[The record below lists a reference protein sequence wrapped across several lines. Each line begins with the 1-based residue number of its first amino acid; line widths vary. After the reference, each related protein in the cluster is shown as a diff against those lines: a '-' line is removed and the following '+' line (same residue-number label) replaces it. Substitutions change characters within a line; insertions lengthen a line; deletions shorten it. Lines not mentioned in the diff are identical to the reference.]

1 MSIPEMTPL
10 HQWLDGSAQ
19 RGPDRVALEMPDGG
33 RMTYRA
39 LASLSDRVRDRL
51 RRMGVV
57 PGDRVGICCPKSIDT
72 VAAIFGTL
80 KTGAA
85 YVPADPHA
93 PASRNAYIFADCQV
107 KVVLVEEKL
116 AAALESEL
124 TKLNSKP
131 QFISIPKA
139 GDGSSLT
146 ATLNK
151 ADERDPAPSAP
162 SATPGPDDLAYILYT
177 SGSTGYPKGV
187 MLSQRNAVS
196 FVDWCSDVFQPV
208 VEDRFSSHAPFHF
221 DLSILDIYVPI
232 KHGATLVLIG
242 YEAGKEP
249 AGLATL
255 IAEKRITHWYSAPSI
270 LALLVQYGNLPS
282 RDYSAL
288 RAVLFAGEVFPV
300 RHLRALKELI
310 PHPRYYNLYGPTET
324 NVCTWHEI
332 PAIVPLERTQP
343 YPIGKVCSHLRC
355 RVVDPDGRDVPT
367 GQEGELVIA
376 GPSVLMGYWNRPEQT
391 AKAFL
396 PSADGERWYR
406 TGDVVYQDEAG
417 DFIFRGRRDRMV
429 KRRGYRIELDEIEAC
444 LYRNPSVRQAAVIA
458 HESDSGVTI
467 KAFCVPR
474 DGQKLSLIALK
485 TFCSEHLPVY
495 MVPDTFAFPA
505 SLPTT
510 STDKVDYQKLKQ
522 AL

>member
-1 MSIPEMTPL
+1 MSDPAITL
-10 HQWLDGSAQ
+10 HDWLDGSAQ
-19 RGPDRVALEMPDGG
+19 RGPERVAVEMPGG
-33 RMTYRA
+33 GKIAYRDLAA
-39 LASLSDRVRDRL
+39 LSNRVRDRL
-51 RRMGVV
+51 RQMGVA
-57 PGDRVGICCPKSIDT
+57 PGDRVGICCPKSIDA
-72 VAAIFGTL
+72 VAAIFGAL

-85 YVPADPHA
+85 YVPADPYA

-107 KVVLVEEKL
+107 KVVIVEEKL
-116 AAALESEL
+116 SIGLRDEL
-124 TKLNSKP
+124 QKLNSAP
-131 QFISIPKA
+131 LFFVVTGAQ
-139 GDGSSLT
+139 DGAALT
-146 ATLNK
+146 TAVER
-151 ADERDPAPSAP
+151 ADGRDPAPSAS
-162 SATPGPDDLAYILYT
+162 SATPGLDDLAYILYT

-187 MLSQRNAVS
+187 MISQRNAVS
-196 FVDWCSDVFQPV
+196 FVDWCSEVFQPV
-208 VEDRFSSHAPFHF
+208 QEDRFSSHAPFHF
-221 DLSILDIYVPI
+221 DLSILDIYLPI

-242 YEAGKEP
+242 YELGKEP

-255 IAEKRITHWYSAPSI
+255 IADKRITHWYSAPSI

-282 RDYSAL
+282 HDYAAL

-332 PAIVPLERTQP
+332 PGVVPPERTQP
-343 YPIGKVCSHLRC
+343 YPIGKVCSRLC
-355 RVVDPDGRDVPT
+355 ARVVDPHGRDVKN
-367 GQEGELVIA
+367 GEEGELVIA

-391 AKAFL
+391 ANAFL
-396 PSADGERWYR
+396 PSSDGERWYR
-406 TGDVVYQDEAG
+406 TGDVVYEDENG

-444 LYRNPSVRQAAVIA
+444 LYRNPAVRQAAVIA
-458 HESDSGVTI
+458 LEGEDGVRI
-467 KAFCVPR
+467 KAFCAPR

-495 MVPDTFAFPA
+495 MVPDAFAFPL

-522 AL
+522 QG

>member
-1 MSIPEMTPL
+1 MSESAMTTL
-10 HQWLDGSAQ
+10 HELLDASAL
-19 RGPDRVALEMPDGG
+19 RGPERVALEMPDGG

-39 LASLSDRVRDRL
+39 LAALSDRVRDRL
-51 RRMGVV
+51 RRMSVV
-57 PGDRVGICCPKSIDT
+57 PGDRVGVCCSKSIDT
-72 VAAIFGTL
+72 LAAIFGAL

-85 YVPADPHA
+85 YVPTDPHA

-107 KVVLVEEKL
+107 KVVVVEKRL
-116 AAALESEL
+116 AAALGGEL
-124 TKLNSKP
+124 KKLNSEP
-131 QFISIPKA
+131 QFIIVSRA
-139 GDGSSLT
+139 ADGSSL
-146 ATLNK
+146 AAVLDA

-162 SATPGPDDLAYILYT
+162 SAKPGPDDLAYILYT

-187 MLSQRNAVS
+187 MLSQRNAIS
-196 FVDWCSDVFQPV
+196 FVDWCSEVFQPL

-232 KHGATLVLIG
+232 KHGATLVIIG
-242 YEAGKEP
+242 YELGKEP
-249 AGLATL
+249 GGLATL

-270 LALLVQYGNLPS
+270 LALLVQYGDLP
-282 RDYSAL
+282 RHDYSAL

-332 PAIVPLERTQP
+332 PPIVPPERTQP
-343 YPIGKVCSHLRC
+343 YPIGKVCSHLRG
-355 RVVDPDGRDVPT
+355 RVVDPVGRDAPR
-367 GQEGELVIA
+367 GEEGELVVA
-376 GPSVLMGYWNRPEQT
+376 GPSVLLGYWNLPEQT

-396 PSADGERWYR
+396 PSAEGERWYR
-406 TGDVVYQDEAG
+406 TGDVVFEDETG

-444 LYRNPSVRQAAVIA
+444 LYRNPTVRQAAVVA
-458 HESDSGVTI
+458 VEADDGVCI

-474 DGQKLSLIALK
+474 DAQKLSLIALK

-522 AL
+522 V

>member
-1 MSIPEMTPL
+1 MNNTAMTL
-10 HQWLDGSAQ
+10 HDWLDASAERLPEQ
-19 RGPDRVALEMPDGG
+19 VAIEMPGG
-33 RMTYRA
+33 GQITYRA
-39 LASLSDRVRDRL
+39 LAALSDRVRDRM

-57 PGDRVGICCPKSIDT
+57 PGDRIGICCPKSIDV
-72 VAAIFGTL
+72 VAAIFGIL

-85 YVPADPHA
+85 YVPTDPHA
-93 PASRNAYIFADCQV
+93 PVSRNAYIFADCQV
-107 KVVLVEEKL
+107 KVVIVEEKL
-116 AAALESEL
+116 AAALRGEL
-124 TKLNSKP
+124 EKQRVASP
-131 QFISIPKA
+131 FFVVA
-139 GDGSSLT
+139 GAKDGSALT
-146 ATLNK
+146 SALDAAEEN
-151 ADERDPAPSAP
+151 EPAPPA
-162 SATPGPDDLAYILYT
+162 ATASPGLDGLAYILYT

-187 MLSQRNAVS
+187 MLSHRNAIS
-196 FVDWCSDVFQPV
+196 YVDWCSEVFQPV
-208 VEDRFSSHAPFHF
+208 PEDRFSSHAPFHF
-221 DLSILDIYVPI
+221 DLSILDIYLPI
-232 KHGATLVLIG
+232 KHGATLILIG
-242 YEAGKEP
+242 YELGKEP
-249 AGLATL
+249 AGLAAL
-255 IAEKRITHWYSAPSI
+255 IADKRITHWYSAPSI

-332 PAIVPLERTQP
+332 PAVVPAERTQP
-343 YPIGKVCSHLRC
+343 YPIGKVCSHCRA
-355 RVVDPDGRDVPT
+355 RVVEPDGRDVKR
-367 GQEGELVIA
+367 GEEGELVIA
-376 GPSVLMGYWNRPEQT
+376 GPSVLVGYWNRPEQT
-391 AKAFL
+391 DKAFL
-396 PSADGERWYR
+396 PSSDNERWYR
-406 TGDVVYQDEAG
+406 TGDVVYEDENG

-458 HESDSGVTI
+458 KETEDGVAI
-467 KAFCVPR
+467 KAFCAPR

-485 TFCSEHLPVY
+485 TFCSQHLPVY

-522 AL
+522 QD

>member
-1 MSIPEMTPL
+1 MTTL
-10 HQWLDGSAQ
+10 HQFLDASAE
-19 RGPDRVALEMPDGG
+19 RVPERVAVEMPDGG
-33 RMTYRA
+33 RITYRA
-39 LASLSDRVRDRL
+39 LDALSDRVRDRL
-51 RRMGVV
+51 RQMGVV
-57 PGDRVGICCPKSIDT
+57 PGDRVGLCCPKSIDT
-72 VAAIFGTL
+72 LAAIFGIL

-107 KVVLVEEKL
+107 KAVIVEEPL
-116 AAALESEL
+116 ADALRGELQKAGAAPPFLVVA
-124 TKLNSKP
+124 
-131 QFISIPKA
+131 KA
-139 GDGSSLT
+139 GDGTALT
-146 ATLNK
+146 AALDA
-151 ADERDPAPSAP
+151 ADRHAPGPSAP

-196 FVDWCSDVFQPV
+196 FVDWCSEVFAPV
-208 VEDRFSSHAPFHF
+208 AEDRFSSHAPFHF

-232 KHGATLVLIG
+232 KHGATLVVIG
-242 YEAGKEP
+242 YELGKEP
-249 AGLATL
+249 AGLAAL
-255 IAEKRITHWYSAPSI
+255 IANKRITHWYSAPSI
-270 LALLVQYGNLPS
+270 LGLLVQYGNLPS
-282 RDYSAL
+282 HDYSAL

-332 PAIVPLERTQP
+332 PAVVPADRTQP
-343 YPIGKVCSHLRC
+343 YPIGKVCSHC
-355 RVVDPDGRDVPT
+355 CGRVVDPDGCEVAR
-367 GQEGELVIA
+367 GEEGELVIA

-396 PSADGERWYR
+396 PSGDGERWYR
-406 TGDVVYQDEAG
+406 TGDVVYEDEQG

-444 LYRNPSVRQAAVIA
+444 LYRNPAVRQAAVIA
-458 HESDSGVTI
+458 REDENGVRI
-467 KAFCVPR
+467 QAFCVPR

-485 TFCSEHLPVY
+485 TFCSVHLPVY
-495 MVPDTFAFPA
+495 MVPDTFAFPS

-510 STDKVDYQKLKQ
+510 STDKVDYQKLRQ
-522 AL
+522 LG

>member
-1 MSIPEMTPL
+1 MSASAMTTL
-10 HQWLDGSAQ
+10 HQWLDASAQ
-19 RGPDRVALEMPDGG
+19 RVPERVAVEMPEGG
-33 RMTYRA
+33 QISYRA
-39 LASLSDRVRDRL
+39 LAALSDRVRDRL
-51 RRMGVV
+51 RMLGVE

-85 YVPADPHA
+85 YVPADPYA
-93 PASRNAYIFADCQV
+93 PASRNAYIFSDCQV
-107 KVVLVEEKL
+107 KAVIVERRLAEALRAELQKL
-116 AAALESEL
+116 GASPTLFIVSSAADGSALSAALDATEES
-124 TKLNSKP
+124 
-131 QFISIPKA
+131 
-139 GDGSSLT
+139 
-146 ATLNK
+146 
-151 ADERDPAPSAP
+151 DPASSVPSAIRR
-162 SATPGPDDLAYILYT
+162 PDDLAYILYT

-196 FVDWCSDVFQPV
+196 FVDWCSEVFEPTEQ
-208 VEDRFSSHAPFHF
+208 DRFSSHAPFHF
-221 DLSILDIYVPI
+221 DLSILDLYVPI
-232 KHGATLVLIG
+232 KHGATLVIIG
-242 YEAGKEP
+242 YELGKEP
-249 AGLATL
+249 VGLAAL
-255 IAEKRITHWYSAPSI
+255 IAQKRLTHWYSAPSI
-270 LALLVQYGNLPS
+270 LSLLVQYGNLPS
-282 RDYSAL
+282 HDYSAL

-332 PAIVPLERTQP
+332 PVHIPPERTQP
-343 YPIGKVCSHLRC
+343 YPIGKTCSHLRS
-355 RVVDPDGRDVPT
+355 RVVDPDGGDVKH
-367 GQEGELVIA
+367 GEEGELVIA
-376 GPSVLMGYWNRPEQT
+376 GASVLLGYWNRPEQT

-396 PSADGERWYR
+396 PSTDGERWYR
-406 TGDVVYQDEAG
+406 TGDVVYEDEAG

-444 LYRNPSVRQAAVIA
+444 LYRNPTVRQAAVISQ
-458 HESDSGVTI
+458 EGEDGVRI

-474 DGQKLSLIALK
+474 DGQRLSLIALK

-495 MVPDTFAFPA
+495 MVPDTFAFPS

-522 AL
+522 QG

>member
-1 MSIPEMTPL
+1 MSIPEMTTL
-10 HQWLDGSAQ
+10 HQWLDASAQ
-19 RGPDRVALEMPDGG
+19 RRPDSVAVEMPDDGCL
-33 RMTYRA
+33 TYRA
-39 LASLSDRVRDRL
+39 LSSLSDRVRDRL
-51 RRMGVV
+51 RRMGVA

-72 VAAIFGTL
+72 VAAIFGAL

-93 PASRNAYIFADCQV
+93 PASRNAYILTDCQV
-107 KVVLVEEKL
+107 KVVIVEEKL
-116 AAALESEL
+116 AAALRGEL
-124 TKLNSKP
+124 VKLNAEP
-131 QFISIPKA
+131 PFIVVPGA
-139 GDGSSLT
+139 CDGAPLT
-146 ATLNK
+146 AALDTEDK
-151 ADERDPAPSAP
+151 RDPAPSAP
-162 SATPGPDDLAYILYT
+162 SATPSPDDLAYILYT

-196 FVDWCSDVFQPV
+196 FVDWCSEVFQPT
-208 VEDRFSSHAPFHF
+208 ERDRFSSHAPFHF

-232 KHGATLVLIG
+232 KHGSTLVIIG
-242 YEAGKEP
+242 YDQGKEP
-249 AGLATL
+249 AGLARL

-270 LALLVQYGNLPS
+270 LALMVQYGNLPS
-282 RDYSAL
+282 HDYSAL

-310 PHPRYYNLYGPTET
+310 RHPRYYNLYGPTET

-332 PAIVPLERTQP
+332 PAAVPPERTQP
-343 YPIGKVCSHLRC
+343 YPIGKVCSHVRA
-355 RVVDPDGRDVPT
+355 RVVDTDGRDVPH
-367 GQEGELVIA
+367 GEEGELVIA
-376 GPSVLMGYWNRPEQT
+376 GPSVLLGYWNRPEQT

-396 PSADGERWYR
+396 TSSDGERWYR
-406 TGDVVYQDEAG
+406 TGDVVYADESG

-444 LYRNPSVRQAAVIA
+444 LYRNPTVRQAAVIA
-458 HESDSGVTI
+458 QDSDDGVRI
-467 KAFCVPR
+467 KAICVPR

-522 AL
+522 AP

>member
-1 MSIPEMTPL
+1 MGTL
-10 HQWLDGSAQ
+10 HEWLDASAQ
-19 RGPDRVALEMPDGG
+19 RFPERSAVEMATGG
-33 RMTYRA
+33 CMTYRD
-39 LASLSDRVRDRL
+39 LSSLSDRMRDRL
-51 RRMGVV
+51 RRMGVA
-57 PGDRVGICCPKSIDT
+57 PGDRVGICCPKSIDA
-72 VAAIFGTL
+72 VAAIFGAL

-93 PASRNAYIFADCQV
+93 PAPRNAYIFTDCQV
-107 KVVLVEEKL
+107 KVVIVEENL
-116 AAALESEL
+116 AAALRGEL
-124 TKLNSKP
+124 VKLNAESP
-131 QFISIPKA
+131 FIIVPGA
-139 GDGSSLT
+139 GAGAALT
-146 ATLNK
+146 AALD
-151 ADERDPAPSAP
+151 AEERRDPAPSVP

-196 FVDWCSDVFQPV
+196 FVDWCSEVFQPT
-208 VEDRFSSHAPFHF
+208 EKDRFSSHAPFHF

-232 KHGATLVLIG
+232 KHGATLVIIG
-242 YEAGKEP
+242 FEQGKEP
-249 AGLATL
+249 VGLARL

-270 LALLVQYGNLPS
+270 LALMVQFGNLPS
-282 RDYSAL
+282 HDYSSL

-332 PAIVPLERTQP
+332 PATVPPERTQP
-343 YPIGKVCSHLRC
+343 YPIGKVCSHMRG
-355 RVVDPDGRDVPT
+355 RVVNPDGRDVPP
-367 GQEGELVIA
+367 GEDGELAIA
-376 GPSVLMGYWNRPEQT
+376 GPSVLMGYWNRPGQT

-406 TGDVVYQDEAG
+406 TGDIVHADESG

-444 LYRNPSVRQAAVIA
+444 LYRNPTVRQAAVIA
-458 HESDSGVTI
+458 HEADDGVRI

-474 DGQKLSLIALK
+474 DGQRLSLIALK

-522 AL
+522 AP